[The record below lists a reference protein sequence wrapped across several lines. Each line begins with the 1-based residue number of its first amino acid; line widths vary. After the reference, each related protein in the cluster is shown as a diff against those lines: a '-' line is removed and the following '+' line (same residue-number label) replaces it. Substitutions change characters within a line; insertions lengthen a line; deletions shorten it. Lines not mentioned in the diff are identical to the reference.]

1 MTATNPLVSIPI
13 SPPDITELEVKA
25 AVSALKDGYRLPG
38 QERARFEEL
47 FQDYYGTKY
56 AIGVNSGTAGMHLCL
71 RVSGI
76 TPGDM
81 VITTPFSV
89 ISCTHAVLYE
99 KAIPVFVDI
108 EPETGAMNMEM
119 LEQVVH
125 DLFTSNKLARR
136 WLPRRGTD
144 GIGRLKVLS
153 PVDTFG
159 IPLKMEVPNRLAK
172 EFNLKIVEEA
182 SGAFSARYS
191 DQRAGTYGD
200 FGVFSFHPGS
210 QLSACNGGMIVTNDE
225 TAAHIIRI
233 LRNGGS
239 DPKLQNRL
247 YSHLGYDYQLNELN
261 SALGRAQLT
270 RMEDILRNRERVAQ
284 WYSTRLSGLAGIET
298 PFIPSTV
305 NSVSW
310 PVYAI
315 RLAPSIDRQ
324 RIIEELAIQGILS
337 SSYHSPIHLQP
348 FMVERFGYRPGDF
361 PEAESMVGRVL
372 TLPFSGS
379 MTEKQVDL
387 IFRSIKQILS

>member
-25 AVSALKDGYRLPG
+25 AISALKDGYRLPG
-38 QERARFEEL
+38 QECARFEEL
-47 FQDYYGTKY
+47 FQDFYETRF

-81 VITTPFSV
+81 VITTPFSE

-108 EPETGAMNMEM
+108 EPETGAMDMEM

-125 DLFTSNKLARR
+125 DLLSSNKLARR
-136 WLPRRGTD
+136 WLPRRGTE
-144 GIGRLKVLS
+144 GIGKLKVIL

-159 IPLKMEVPNRLAK
+159 IPLNMEVPNGLAK
-172 EFNLKIVEEA
+172 EFNLKTIEEA
-182 SGAFSARYS
+182 SGAFGARFS
-191 DQRAGTYGD
+191 DQRAGTCGN
-200 FGVFSFHPGS
+200 FGVFSFHSGS

-225 TAAHIIRI
+225 TATHFIRI
-233 LRNGGS
+233 LRNEGS

-270 RMEDILRNRERVAQ
+270 RMEDVLRNRERAAQ
-284 WYSTRLSGLAGIET
+284 WYSTRLSGLPGIEV
-298 PFIPSTV
+298 PFVPSNV
-305 NSVSW
+305 KSVSW

-315 RLAPSIDRQ
+315 RLASSIDRQ

-337 SSYHSPIHLQP
+337 SAYHSPIHLQP

-361 PEAESMVGRVL
+361 PAAESMVRSVL
-372 TLPFSGS
+372 TLPYSGS

-387 IFRSIKQILS
+387 ICRSIKQILS